1 LRFAF
6 LERARVAGHHSEIA
20 NAALVAAS
28 DLERELRP
36 LSDMFNDFARPAEMW
51 EICLEML
58 HFSRYRDTEGDGA
71 VARALWDELLSSSA
85 TNGVREGS
93 KRVALRSACAATKA
107 LGPKL
112 FPSDTA
118 FPVAHVALKLE
129 LLAAGLWRLEGGEGG
144 GGGNNAAFTSNDAET
159 GEDDVAECVLASTRE
174 SFESVHAAYDRLLAT
189 PAHRGHHDR
198 TVQRESHLQT
208 PALRLRLLRSA
219 LRVLR
224 RWEAS
229 LVALSTQ
236 NANAFAETA
245 GGGFGSYGGGKE
257 RTRAALADVCSG
269 YAGEARRLLQVPTSA
284 QGTAEA
290 LAADFEALGR
300 RLAA

>member
-1 LRFAF
+1 MRFAF

-112 FPSDTA
+112 FP
-118 FPVAHVALKLE
+118 
-129 LLAAGLWRLEGGEGG
+129 
-144 GGGNNAAFTSNDAET
+144 
-159 GEDDVAECVLASTRE
+159 
-174 SFESVHAAYDRLLAT
+174 
-189 PAHRGHHDR
+189 
-198 TVQRESHLQT
+198 
-208 PALRLRLLRSA
+208 
-219 LRVLR
+219 
-224 RWEAS
+224 
-229 LVALSTQ
+229 
-236 NANAFAETA
+236 
-245 GGGFGSYGGGKE
+245 
-257 RTRAALADVCSG
+257 
-269 YAGEARRLLQVPTSA
+269 
-284 QGTAEA
+284 
-290 LAADFEALGR
+290 
-300 RLAA
+300 